1 MSGIISTL
9 NNLNKNQLRQLF
21 LEADE
26 IKNFHLNKENIYSL
40 QLSETMRNL
49 MDKERILFEDNDQK
63 ENFKFIYNCICDQII
78 ERFKKELL

>member
-9 NNLNKNQLRQLF
+9 NNLNKNQLRKLF

-26 IKNFHLNKENIYSL
+26 IKKFHLNENIYSL
-40 QLSETMRNL
+40 HLSETMRSL
-49 MDKERILFEDNDQK
+49 LDKERILFENNDQ